1 MKRNVT
7 MKRKIKKKMGRK
19 RNKSV
24 FEGIMEGLHEAAAI
38 ARGEAEPTRVY
49 VPERVDVKAIR
60 QRLNLTQAEFAAR
73 FSFNIARVRDWE
85 QGRSHPDGA
94 LRAYLLVIDRETEAV
109 EKALVAA

>member
-1 MKRNVT
+1 MK
-7 MKRKIKKKMGRK
+7 KKIKKTMRRK
-19 RNKSV
+19 SKSV
-24 FEGIMEGLHEAAAI
+24 FEGIMEGLNEAAAI
-38 ARGEAEPTRVY
+38 ARGEAEPARVY

-60 QRLNLTQAEFAAR
+60 QRLNMTQAEFAAR

-94 LRAYLLVIDRETEAV
+94 LRAYLLVIDRETEVV